1 MIYKTPEEVE
11 RSRVACLLVTET
23 LTEVG
28 KMLRPDLTGKEI
40 DAFAEEF
47 IRDNGAVPGFKGLYG
62 CPSTLVLTPIA
73 DDGHGLLVVEQALHD

>member
-28 KMLRPDLTGKEI
+28 KMLRPGLTGKEI

-62 CPSTLVLTPIA
+62 CPSTLLVSRNEEVV
-73 DDGHGLLVVEQALHD
+73 HGLPD